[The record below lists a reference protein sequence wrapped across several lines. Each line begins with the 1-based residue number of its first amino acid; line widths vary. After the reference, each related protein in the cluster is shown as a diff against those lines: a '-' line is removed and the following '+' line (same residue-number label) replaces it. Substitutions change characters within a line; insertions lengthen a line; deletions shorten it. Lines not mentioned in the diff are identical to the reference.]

1 MLVILL
7 SVDYSQRKEYSSLT
21 TTTEDNITNIAE
33 SKTKGSLFDFSE
45 PTE

>member
-7 SVDYSQRKEYSSLT
+7 SVDYTHIKEYSSLT
-21 TTTEDNITNIAE
+21 TQDSITNIAE

>member
-7 SVDYSQRKEYSSLT
+7 SVDYSHIKEYSSLT
-21 TTTEDNITNIAE
+21 TTEDSITNIAE

>member
-21 TTTEDNITNIAE
+21 EQNITNITENQPKA
-33 SKTKGSLFDFSE
+33 SLFNFKE